1 MCRVTSGN
9 GSQLLAAAMAVGA
22 VGFLTVVPPA
32 QAEPLIPPRACDS
45 YVFNGEFRARGSNG
59 WTVSFN
65 STGEYASGPAEVRF
79 DDGGQVHGNVQ
90 FGRVVGNTIQFSI
103 KWENNPQNIWNFWG
117 RISDGGYAEGEEGR
131 GAPGDAT
138 WFSETPLACSTPA
151 PPEQLPPV
159 EGLR

>member
-1 MCRVTSGN
+1 MCQVINRN
-9 GSQLLAAAMAVGA
+9 GSQLLAVATAI
-22 VGFLTVVPPA
+22 GFLTAVPPA
-32 QAEPLIPPRACDS
+32 QAEPLIAPRACDN

-79 DDGGQVHGNVQ
+79 DDGGRVSGRVQ
-90 FGRVVGNTIQFSI
+90 SGRVVGNTIQFSI
-103 KWENNPQNIWNFWG
+103 MWDNNPQNIWDFWG
-117 RISDGGYAEGEEGR
+117 RTSDGGNVQGEEGK

-151 PPEQLPPV
+151 AQQQLPPV